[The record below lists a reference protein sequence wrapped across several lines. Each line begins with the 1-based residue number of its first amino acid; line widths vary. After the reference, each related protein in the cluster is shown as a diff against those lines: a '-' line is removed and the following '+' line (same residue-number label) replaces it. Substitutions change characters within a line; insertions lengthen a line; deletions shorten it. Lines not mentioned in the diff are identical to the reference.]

1 MPGFIEK
8 YCCRRYRLAAHA
20 LQTRT
25 IPSALASDRLNHVF
39 GKKKSAPPPPFHTR
53 TPLGAGPT
61 SSQASMTTFCERD
74 HVYFDRI
81 LEFNLVRHPK
91 VCIIS
96 ILFLDLNK
104 KGRKKKIHLLSL
116 TLGTELPG
124 MQSFRRLNDFKRMC
138 SLSELRSPPAALTV
152 PLKAPEQPPPSTYL
166 HPDVGP
172 HAFANKPGPAPS
184 HSRVVGRNC
193 KPQPTVSP

>member
-25 IPSALASDRLNHVF
+25 IPSALAPDRLNHVF

-104 KGRKKKIHLLSL
+104 KGRKKKTSSQFDVRHR
-116 TLGTELPG
+116 TFGNAVVPATQRFQTHVFPLGTALAASSANG
-124 MQSFRRLNDFKRMC
+124 AAQS
-138 SLSELRSPPAALTV
+138 T
-152 PLKAPEQPPPSTYL
+152 
-166 HPDVGP
+166 
-172 HAFANKPGPAPS
+172 
-184 HSRVVGRNC
+184 
-193 KPQPTVSP
+193 